1 MFICCLCLNDAKAD
15 ENAEPKKREDEYMR
29 ELVCENECVHD
40 DVVSEI
46 KEKMPDEETV
56 FELAELF
63 KIFGDSTRTKI
74 LSCLELS
81 ELCVCDICSCLN
93 LNQSAI
99 SHQLR
104 VLRQAKLVKARKKG
118 KEVIYS
124 LDDDHV
130 SKIYECALM
139 HIKE

>member
-1 MFICCLCLNDAKAD
+1 
-15 ENAEPKKREDEYMR
+15 MR

-40 DVVSEI
+40 DVVREI

-81 ELCVCDICSCLN
+81 ECVF
-93 LNQSAI
+93 AI
-99 SHQLR
+99 FVR
-104 VLRQAKLVKARKKG
+104 V
-118 KEVIYS
+118 
-124 LDDDHV
+124 
-130 SKIYECALM
+130 
-139 HIKE
+139 